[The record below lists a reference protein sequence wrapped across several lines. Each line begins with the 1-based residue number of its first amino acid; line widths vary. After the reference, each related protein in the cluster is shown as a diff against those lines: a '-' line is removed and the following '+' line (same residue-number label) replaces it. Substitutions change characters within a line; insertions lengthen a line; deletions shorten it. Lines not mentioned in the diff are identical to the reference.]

1 MSILANIVAQPKKHL
16 REWDFLIFT
25 ILTALSIGYGQT
37 TVFYIIYFFW
47 WSEFI
52 RIIIKTLFQRFNKS
66 NNSNQ
71 PEAKLM
77 FGSLFMMLIYLVFII
92 VFFGLIANW
101 NNSDI
106 TLTNMKILFFQ
117 NWFFNINLLLV
128 LLEHIYINLNKDKTT
143 ASIGHFTSNMLVLHI
158 SIILGGIIMFF
169 IVKPFPETFSP
180 NNLWTSVLI
189 ILPFLLLKIGMQ
201 FVFSTKNIQRRYN

>member
-1 MSILANIVAQPKKHL
+1 MSILASIIAQPKKHL

-25 ILTALSIGYGQT
+25 VLTALSVGYGQT
-37 TVFYIIYFFW
+37 TVFYVIYFFW

-52 RIIIKTLFQRFNKS
+52 RIIIKSIFQRFNKN

-71 PEAKLM
+71 LEAKLM

-101 NNSDI
+101 NNSEI
-106 TLTNMKILFFQ
+106 TLTNMKIMFFR
-117 NWFFNINLLLV
+117 NWFFNINLLFV
-128 LLEHIYINLNKDKTT
+128 LLEHIYINLNSNNTI
-143 ASIGHFTSNMLVLHI
+143 AVFGQFTSNMLVLHI

-180 NNLWTSVLI
+180 DNLWCSVLI
-189 ILPFLLLKIGMQ
+189 ILPFLLLKMGMQ
-201 FVFSTKNIQRRYN
+201 FILSPKKINAR

>member
-1 MSILANIVAQPKKHL
+1 MSILASIIAQPKKHL

-25 ILTALSIGYGQT
+25 VLTALSVGYGQT
-37 TVFYIIYFFW
+37 TVFYVIYFFW

-52 RIIIKTLFQRFNKS
+52 RIIIKSIFQRFNKN

-71 PEAKLM
+71 LEAKLM

-101 NNSDI
+101 NNSEI
-106 TLTNMKILFFQ
+106 TLTNMKIMFFR
-117 NWFFNINLLLV
+117 NWFFNINLLFV
-128 LLEHIYINLNKDKTT
+128 LLEHIYINLNSNNTI
-143 ASIGHFTSNMLVLHI
+143 AVFGQFTSNMLVLHI

-180 NNLWTSVLI
+180 DNLWSSVLI
-189 ILPFLLLKIGMQ
+189 ILPFLLLKMGMQ
-201 FVFSTKNIQRRYN
+201 FILSPKKINAR

>member
-1 MSILANIVAQPKKHL
+1 MSILASIIAQPKKHL

-25 ILTALSIGYGQT
+25 VLTALSVGYGQT
-37 TVFYIIYFFW
+37 TVFYVIYFFW

-52 RIIIKTLFQRFNKS
+52 RIITKSIFQRFNKN

-71 PEAKLM
+71 LEAKLM

-101 NNSDI
+101 NNSEI
-106 TLTNMKILFFQ
+106 TLTNMKIMFFR
-117 NWFFNINLLLV
+117 NWFFNINLLFV
-128 LLEHIYINLNKDKTT
+128 LLEHIYINLNSNNTI
-143 ASIGHFTSNMLVLHI
+143 AVFGQFTSNMLVLHI

-180 NNLWTSVLI
+180 DNLWSSVLI
-189 ILPFLLLKIGMQ
+189 ILPFLLLKMGMQ
-201 FVFSTKNIQRRYN
+201 FILSPKKINAR

>member
-1 MSILANIVAQPKKHL
+1 MSILASIIAQPKKHL

-25 ILTALSIGYGQT
+25 VLTALSVGYGQT
-37 TVFYIIYFFW
+37 TVFYVIYFFW

-52 RIIIKTLFQRFNKS
+52 RIIIKSIFQRFNKS

-71 PEAKLM
+71 LEAKLM

-101 NNSDI
+101 NNSEI
-106 TLTNMKILFFQ
+106 TLTNMKIMFFR
-117 NWFFNINLLLV
+117 NWFFNINLLFV
-128 LLEHIYINLNKDKTT
+128 LLEHIYINLNSNNTI
-143 ASIGHFTSNMLVLHI
+143 AVFGQFTSNMLVLHI

-180 NNLWTSVLI
+180 DNLWSSVLI
-189 ILPFLLLKIGMQ
+189 ILPFLLLKMGMQ
-201 FVFSTKNIQRRYN
+201 FILSPKKINAR

>member
-1 MSILANIVAQPKKHL
+1 MSILASIIAQPKKHL

-25 ILTALSIGYGQT
+25 VLTALSVGYGQT
-37 TVFYIIYFFW
+37 TVFYVIYFFW

-52 RIIIKTLFQRFNKS
+52 RIITKSIFQRFNKS

-71 PEAKLM
+71 LEAKLM

-101 NNSDI
+101 NNSEI
-106 TLTNMKILFFQ
+106 TLTNMKIMFFR
-117 NWFFNINLLLV
+117 NWFFNINLLFV
-128 LLEHIYINLNKDKTT
+128 LLEHIYINLNSNNTI
-143 ASIGHFTSNMLVLHI
+143 AVFGQFTSNMLVLHI

-180 NNLWTSVLI
+180 DNLWSSVLI
-189 ILPFLLLKIGMQ
+189 ILPFLLLKMGMQ
-201 FVFSTKNIQRRYN
+201 FILSPKKINAR

>member
-16 REWDFLIFT
+16 REWDFLIFAL
-25 ILTALSIGYGQT
+25 LTALSIGYGQT
-37 TVFYIIYFFW
+37 TVFYVIYFFW

-52 RIIIKTLFQRFNKS
+52 RIIIKNLFLRFNKS

-101 NNSDI
+101 NNSEI
-106 TLTNMKILFFQ
+106 TLTNMKIMFFK
-117 NWFFNINLLLV
+117 NWFFNINLLFV
-128 LLEHIYINLNKDKTT
+128 LLEHIYINLNSNNTI
-143 ASIGHFTSNMLVLHI
+143 AVFGQFTSNMLVLHI

-180 NNLWTSVLI
+180 DNLWSSVLI
-189 ILPFLLLKIGMQ
+189 ILPFLLLKMGMQ
-201 FVFSTKNIQRRYN
+201 FILSPKKINAR

>member
-1 MSILANIVAQPKKHL
+1 MSKLANIIEQPKKHL

-47 WSEFI
+47 WNEFI
-52 RIIIKTLFQRFNKS
+52 RIVVRSLFYKHNKS
-66 NNSNQ
+66 SKENQ
-71 PEAKLM
+71 IGSKFM
-77 FGSLFMMLIYLVFII
+77 FGSLFMMFIYLVFII

-128 LLEHIYINLNKDKTT
+128 LLEHIYINLNEDKTIE
-143 ASIGHFTSNMLVLHI
+143 SIGHFTSNMLVLHI

-180 NNLWTSVLI
+180 DNLWTSVLI
-189 ILPFLLLKIGMQ
+189 ILPFLLLKMGMQ
-201 FVFSTKNIQRRYN
+201 FVFSTKNIQRRHN

>member
-1 MSILANIVAQPKKHL
+1 MSILASIIAQPKKHL
-16 REWDFLIFT
+16 REWDFIIFT
-25 ILTALSIGYGQT
+25 VLTALSVGYGQT
-37 TVFYIIYFFW
+37 TVFYVIYFFW

-52 RIIIKTLFQRFNKS
+52 RIIIKSIFQRFNKS

-71 PEAKLM
+71 LEAKLM

-101 NNSDI
+101 NNSEI
-106 TLTNMKILFFQ
+106 TLTNMKIMFFR
-117 NWFFNINLLLV
+117 NWFFNINLLFV
-128 LLEHIYINLNKDKTT
+128 LLEHIYINLNSNNTI
-143 ASIGHFTSNMLVLHI
+143 AVFGQFTSNMLVLHI

-180 NNLWTSVLI
+180 DNLWSSVLI
-189 ILPFLLLKIGMQ
+189 ILPFLLLKMGMQ
-201 FVFSTKNIQRRYN
+201 FILSPKKINAR

>member
-1 MSILANIVAQPKKHL
+1 MSILANIIAQPKKHL
-16 REWDFLIFT
+16 REWDFIIFT
-25 ILTALSIGYGQT
+25 VLTALSVGYGQT
-37 TVFYIIYFFW
+37 TVFYVIYFFW

-52 RIIIKTLFQRFNKS
+52 RIIIKSIFQRFNKS

-71 PEAKLM
+71 LEAKLM

-101 NNSDI
+101 NNSEI
-106 TLTNMKILFFQ
+106 TLTNMKIMFFR
-117 NWFFNINLLLV
+117 NWFFNINLLFI
-128 LLEHIYINLNKDKTT
+128 LLEHIYINLNSNNTI
-143 ASIGHFTSNMLVLHI
+143 AVFGQFTSNMLVLHI

-180 NNLWTSVLI
+180 DNLWSSVLI
-189 ILPFLLLKIGMQ
+189 ILPFLLLKMGMQ
-201 FVFSTKNIQRRYN
+201 FILSPKKINAR

>member
-16 REWDFLIFT
+16 REWDFLIFAL
-25 ILTALSIGYGQT
+25 LTALSIGYGQT
-37 TVFYIIYFFW
+37 TVFYVIYFFW

-52 RIIIKTLFQRFNKS
+52 RIIIKNLFLRFNKS

-77 FGSLFMMLIYLVFII
+77 FGSLFMILIYLVFII

-101 NNSDI
+101 NNSEI
-106 TLTNMKILFFQ
+106 TLTNMKIMFFR
-117 NWFFNINLLLV
+117 NWFFNINLLFV
-128 LLEHIYINLNKDKTT
+128 LLEHIYINLNNNNTI
-143 ASIGHFTSNMLVLHI
+143 AVFGQFTSNMLVLHI

-180 NNLWTSVLI
+180 DNLWSSVLI
-189 ILPFLLLKIGMQ
+189 ILPFLLLKMGMQ
-201 FVFSTKNIQRRYN
+201 FILSPKKINAR

>member
-1 MSILANIVAQPKKHL
+1 MSILASIIAQPKKHL
-16 REWDFLIFT
+16 REWDFIIFT
-25 ILTALSIGYGQT
+25 VLTALSVGYGQT
-37 TVFYIIYFFW
+37 TVFYVIYFFW

-52 RIIIKTLFQRFNKS
+52 RIIIKSIFQRFNKS

-71 PEAKLM
+71 LEAKLM

-101 NNSDI
+101 NNSEI
-106 TLTNMKILFFQ
+106 TLTNMKIMFFR
-117 NWFFNINLLLV
+117 NWFFNINLLFV
-128 LLEHIYINLNKDKTT
+128 LLEHIYINLYSNNTI
-143 ASIGHFTSNMLVLHI
+143 AVFGQFTSNMLVLHI

-180 NNLWTSVLI
+180 DNLWSSVLI
-189 ILPFLLLKIGMQ
+189 ILPFLLLKMGMQ
-201 FVFSTKNIQRRYN
+201 FIPSPKKINAR